1 MGPLL
6 VLGTRVQHP
15 KEPVAMADRL
25 TRRGF
30 TLIELLVVIAIMA
43 ILMGLLI
50 GAVQKVR
57 ETANSMQSANNL
69 RNIGLATTN
78 CATQNKGKVPP
89 GWGRFRSSKPAT
101 AFVHLL
107 PYLDNDNI
115 YKDYC
120 SVAAPD
126 TVTAI
131 NQAVSGPG
139 WTPIKIFI
147 APNDATVPSSIP
159 GVNGVPL
166 TSYVLNLNI
175 FGGGKDQWDYAG
187 SSILPALG
195 VDVSFKLDK
204 GLING
209 STNSL
214 LAIEHASVCNWAVGT
229 VSQLP
234 FFAIPPNGVGNG
246 GDLRKF
252 YGGNTQTNPQLIRVL
267 FSFNANTQTGK
278 PEWDPMPVP
287 SSQLKPPAGKGD
299 LAYVTAFQNGSIN
312 ALMADGGVRGISP
325 NVGHDVFKA
334 VVLVSTQANS
344 GLLSQWDD

>member
-1 MGPLL
+1 MAN
-6 VLGTRVQHP
+6 RVS
-15 KEPVAMADRL
+15 RL
-25 TRRGF
+25 GF

-57 ETANSMQSANNL
+57 ETANAMQSANNL

-107 PYLDNDNI
+107 PYLDNDAI
-115 YKDYC
+115 YKEYC
-120 SVAAPD
+120 AIAAPD
-126 TVTAI
+126 TIAAI
-131 NQAVSGPG
+131 NNAIVGAG
-139 WTPIKIFI
+139 WTPLKVFV

-159 GVNGVPL
+159 GANGVAL
-166 TSYVLNLNI
+166 TSYSINMNVYLGVLE
-175 FGGGKDQWDYAG
+175 QWNY
-187 SSILPALG
+187 SNCSILPPLG
-195 VDVSFKLDK
+195 KETTFNFDK
-204 GLING
+204 GFVNG
-209 STNSL
+209 ASNSL
-214 LAIEHASVCNWAVGT
+214 LAIEQASVCNWAVGT
-229 VSQLP
+229 INQLP
-234 FFAIPPNGVGNG
+234 IWAQVQSPGGNG
-246 GDLRKF
+246 GYYRRW
-252 YGGNTQTNPQLIRVL
+252 YGGTTQVNPALIRMDY
-267 FSFNANTQTGK
+267 SITANTQTGK

-287 SSQLKPPAGKGD
+287 SSQRKPPEGKGD
-299 LAYVTAFQNGSIN
+299 LAYVTAFQTGSIN

-325 NVGHDVFKA
+325 NVGHDVFKS